1 MANKNIKRPE
11 ELLKIM
17 KASSIGDACF
27 IHIIGYIREGMTEK
41 QIAGEIEET
50 LKKMGSQG
58 LAFPTIFV
66 SGQNGA
72 DPHGSPTDKRIEEGD
87 MLTMDFGA
95 VIGGYCGDM
104 TRTVAL
110 GSISSE
116 KQKAYET
123 VLKAQEKALSLCR
136 PGIKCFDI
144 DKAARDIIEK
154 AGYGE
159 NFIHGTGHGVGR
171 EVHEE
176 PYINKKAGDEDILA
190 ENMAITI
197 EPGIYI
203 PGRFGIRIE
212 DLAIISGFGII
223 NTVKSEKKL
232 LIL

>member
-1 MANKNIKRPE
+1 MVNKNIKRPE

-17 KASSIGDACF
+17 KASSIGDECF
-27 IHIIGYIREGMTEK
+27 KYIIGYIREGMTEK

-50 LKKMGSQG
+50 LKKLGSQG
-58 LAFPTIFV
+58 LAFPTICV
-66 SGQNGA
+66 SGENGA
-72 DPHGSPTDKRIEEGD
+72 DPHGSPTDKKIQRGD
-87 MLTMDFGA
+87 FLTMDFGA
-95 VIGGYCGDM
+95 VVDGYYGDM

-116 KQKAYET
+116 KRNVYET
-123 VLKAQEKALSLCR
+123 VLKAQENALALCR
-136 PGIKCFDI
+136 PGSRCFDI
-144 DKAARDIIEK
+144 DKAARDIIEE

-176 PYINKKAGDEDILA
+176 PYINKKAGDSDILA

-203 PGRFGIRIE
+203 PGQFGIRIE